1 MDVKSSLNDLSTAQQ
16 FRHLGFSKCED
27 GVTHSSCGSH
37 VAYSVMATTFQIRML
52 TACRVQSHRTRVGES
67 RVYLLFKV
75 ILIVSTEGVQ
85 TSEGRER
92 GG

>member
-37 VAYSVMATTFQIRML
+37 VVYSVMATTFQIRML
-52 TACRVQSHRTRVGES
+52 TACHVQSHRTRVGES

-85 TSEGRER
+85 TSEGREP